1 MLSTS
6 SLSSALILKAVKGK
20 PIIQPMLA
28 GLKLRN
34 SGNVF
39 ERNDGRPGRSP
50 PMELTRGKQ
59 LAARLR
65 TLVPGGCHT
74 YAKGDD
80 QYPELAPAL
89 IARGKG
95 CHVWDVDGN
104 EFIEYG
110 MGLRAVTLGHAYPKV
125 VEAVRASLELG
136 TNFTRPAPQELA
148 CAEAFLGLIEGA
160 EMVKFTKDGSTATSA
175 ALKLARRATGRQLVA
190 ICADHPFFS
199 YDDWFICTTTSDG
212 GIPRVVYD
220 QTVQFHYN
228 DLASLRAQFAAHRG
242 EIAAVFLEPARIEEP
257 ARGFLAELVALSHA
271 EGAVVVFDETITGF
285 RWHLRGAQ
293 GLYGVVPDLS
303 VFGKGMANGFSQS
316 ALAGKRDVM
325 HWGGRDRPEE
335 DVFLL
340 STTHGV
346 ETPAV
351 AAAIATMEVYRTEP
365 VIEHL
370 HRVGARLAEGLR
382 QVSARHGLT
391 EHVLPVG
398 RPCNLF
404 FGTRDLLG
412 KPSQAFRTL
421 FLQELIKR
429 GVLGPSFVVSYSHSD
444 EDIDRTIDAIDGALS
459 VYSRAMAAG
468 TTDGLLVGAPSR
480 AVFGRR

>member
-1 MLSTS
+1 MEVSFGS
-6 SLSSALILKAVKGK
+6 HDASAG
-20 PIIQPMLA
+20 
-28 GLKLRN
+28 
-34 SGNVF
+34 
-39 ERNDGRPGRSP
+39 RNDGRPGWTVTARGSKSGGGS
-50 PMELTRGKQ
+50 MEFTRGKQ

-65 TLVPGGCHT
+65 TLVPGGCHA

-110 MGLRAVTLGHAYPKV
+110 MGLRAVTLGHAYPKI

-136 TNFTRPAPQELA
+136 TNFTRPAPQELD

-160 EMVKFTKDGSTATSA
+160 EMVKFTKDGSTATTA
-175 ALKLARRATGRQLVA
+175 ALKLARRATGRELVA

-228 DLASLRAQFAAHRG
+228 DLGSLRAQFAAHPG
-242 EIAAVFLEPARIEEP
+242 KIAAVFLEPARIEEP
-257 ARGFLAELVALSHA
+257 APEFLAELVALCHA
-271 EGAVVVFDETITGF
+271 EGAVVVFDEIITGF

-303 VFGKGMANGFSQS
+303 IFGKGMANGFSQS

-325 HWGGRDRPEE
+325 HWGGRERAED

-346 ETPAV
+346 EIPAL

-365 VIEHL
+365 VVEHL

-398 RPCNLF
+398 RPATCSSA
-404 FGTRDLLG
+404 
-412 KPSQAFRTL
+412 PAIRTGS
-421 FLQELIKR
+421 R
-429 GVLGPSFVVSYSHSD
+429 RSRSARCSYRS
-444 EDIDRTIDAIDGALS
+444 
-459 VYSRAMAAG
+459 
-468 TTDGLLVGAPSR
+468 
-480 AVFGRR
+480 